1 MLTYAIRL
9 FIESEDA
16 AALVSHTAE
25 EVDKGSQGGGVTLC
39 GGGAS
44 DAAVG
49 GVSYSTDANS
59 PSADAN
65 SGGWPPNAD
74 ANSGGRPLTR
84 TGRELTRT
92 QGAGADAISPSADA
106 NSGGR
111 RPAMARTER
120 TETHRY

>member
-16 AALVSHTAE
+16 AVLVSHTAE
-25 EVDKGSQGGGVTLC
+25 EVEKGSKGGEVTLSW
-39 GGGAS
+39 GGAS
-44 DAAVG
+44 DVAVG
-49 GVSYSTDANS
+49 DVSYSADVNS

-65 SGGWPPNAD
+65 TGGRPPNAD

-84 TGRELTRT
+84 TGRALTRT
-92 QGAGADAISPSADA
+92 QGAGADANSPSADA
-106 NSGGR
+106 NSGGQ

-120 TETHRY
+120 TDTHRY